1 MEKIYETIDSVESL
15 EKALKRLR
23 KAQNEFSHYTQ
34 EQVDKIFAAA
44 AIATKPEYLLPKWR
58 LRKRAWEW
66 LKIK

>member
-44 AIATKPEYLLPKWR
+44 AIAEFFKKSR
-58 LRKRAWEW
+58 RS
-66 LKIK
+66 IFFV